1 MTFTIT
7 DVQDMFR
14 LLEQHPE
21 WLAQLRALVFTQEL
35 LQLPKD
41 FQEIREI
48 QRQTEAHLKEL
59 AELVKELCAAQKRA
73 EERMDQMEENQRRLD
88 RRMEELAA
96 TLQSLSLRV
105 EELAAAQK
113 RTEERVEEL
122 AAAQKRTEEQL
133 QSLSLRV
140 EELAAAQKRTEE
152 RVEELAAAQKRT
164 EERLDRIEARL
175 DRVEERVDR
184 IEIELYKTRNELAR
198 LSDKLGVSLEDEA
211 SDVMATIMRQKGYRV
226 LHEGSALRFNGD
238 VDVVLPVEDAQ
249 GRKLW
254 VLIEVK
260 ARLSARDVHRW
271 AQRIRSE
278 RWQKAL
284 IKAGCHPP
292 YLIYA
297 YGIRVDLS
305 ARETAQKYGIGL
317 AKGDGE
323 IFAPSEE
330 RFASSSQEP
339 EKKNE

>member
-1 MTFTIT
+1 
-7 DVQDMFR
+7 
-14 LLEQHPE
+14 
-21 WLAQLRALVFTQEL
+21 LA
-35 LQLPKD
+35 
-41 FQEIREI
+41 
-48 QRQTEAHLKEL
+48 
-59 AELVKELCAAQKRA
+59 AAQKRT
-73 EERMDQMEENQRRLD
+73 EEQ
-88 RRMEELAA
+88 
-96 TLQSLSLRV
+96 LQSLSLRV

-164 EERLDRIEARL
+164 EERVEELAAAQKRTEERLDRIEARL
-175 DRVEERVDR
+175 DRVEERVNR

>member
-1 MTFTIT
+1 
-7 DVQDMFR
+7 
-14 LLEQHPE
+14 
-21 WLAQLRALVFTQEL
+21 
-35 LQLPKD
+35 
-41 FQEIREI
+41 
-48 QRQTEAHLKEL
+48 
-59 AELVKELCAAQKRA
+59 
-73 EERMDQMEENQRRLD
+73 
-88 RRMEELAA
+88 
-96 TLQSLSLRV
+96 
-105 EELAAAQK
+105 
-113 RTEERVEEL
+113 L

-164 EERLDRIEARL
+164 EERVEELAAAQKRTEERLDRIEARL
-175 DRVEERVDR
+175 DRVEERVNR